1 MWYTTDSFRINIRKK
16 KILPANQLK
25 PGDIFYKEEP
35 EITLDFD
42 NGNQKLFFASGT
54 IQEVRP
60 NGSIA
65 DTQKVSE
72 EELQLI
78 IEYIDKKYMNKK
90 QDRQVE

>member
-1 MWYTTDSFRINIRKK
+1 M
-16 KILPANQLK
+16 LPMNQLK
-25 PGDIFYKEEP
+25 PGDVFYKEIP
-35 EITLDFD
+35 ERILHYK
-42 NGNQKLFFASGT
+42 NGNRKLFFASGT

-78 IEYIDKKYMNKK
+78 IEYIDKKYMDKK

>member
-1 MWYTTDSFRINIRKK
+1 M
-16 KILPANQLK
+16 LPMNQLK
-25 PGDIFYKEEP
+25 PGDVFYKEEP
-35 EITLDFD
+35 ERTLYFD
-42 NGNQKLFFASGT
+42 NGNQKLFFASGI

-65 DTQKVSE
+65 DTQRVSE